1 MVAARYK
8 KHQNDMNTHSSHIG
22 VKLGAK
28 QLNIFRIGCKT
39 TESLKENKFKISL
52 PNFSPKK

>member
-28 QLNIFRIGCKT
+28 QLNILELGAKQLNR
-39 TESLKENKFKISL
+39 
-52 PNFSPKK
+52 